1 MARARSPSC
10 ASSPDHGHIV
20 GRRSFEGLIYCF
32 GIARD
37 ADDRSLVEAAQAGD
51 RDALDALLR
60 RHHDRLWALCRRLTG
75 NHADAQDALQEAL
88 IAIARGIRRYD
99 GRAAFTT
106 WSYRVATNAC
116 LDELRR
122 RRRRPIPEAPDAEG
136 VRALADASAGA
147 AAPVGAG
154 RGPAVG
160 ATSGAAVEAV
170 ADRLDVDAA
179 VARLPDD
186 FRAAV
191 VLRDLCDLD
200 YAEIARVLDI
210 PAGTVRSRIARGRA
224 QLADLLGNPTDP
236 DGRPS
241 TRP

>member
-1 MARARSPSC
+1 VA
-10 ASSPDHGHIV
+10 
-20 GRRSFEGLIYCF
+20 
-32 GIARD
+32 
-37 ADDRSLVEAAQAGD
+37 AAQAGD

-75 NHADAQDALQEAL
+75 NHADAEDALQDAL

-122 RRRRPIPEAPDAEG
+122 RRRRPIPEAPDAITVGPLTDGPG
-136 VRALADASAGA
+136 VGTGVPSA
-147 AAPVGAG
+147 
-154 RGPAVG
+154 
-160 ATSGAAVEAV
+160 ATAVE
-170 ADRLDVDAA
+170 DRLEIDAA
-179 VARLPDD
+179 LARLPQD
-186 FRAAV
+186 FRSAV

-200 YAEIARVLDI
+200 YAEIARVLGI
-210 PAGTVRSRIARGRA
+210 PPGTVRSRIARGRA
-224 QLADLLGNPTDP
+224 QLADLLGNPAGAP
-236 DGRPS
+236 DRPS